1 MNELAPQVGIVRA
14 CEALLVPRSRFYRL
28 QKLVARADSS
38 TRLKTPSPR
47 GLSVAEKETVFQ
59 LLNSERFQ
67 DQAPRA
73 LYATLL
79 DEGLYVCHWRSMYR
93 FLAQNQQVSERPN
106 QLVHP
111 PSVKPELVATA
122 PNHLWSWD
130 ITKLLGPSKHTFYY
144 LYVILDVL
152 RCIHRRRY
160 VPGWLLAERESE
172 ELAQHLVR
180 ETCAKQNIP
189 LGQLTLHA
197 DRGSAMTSKPMAL
210 LLADLGVVKSH
221 SRPRISND
229 NPYSEAQFKTMK
241 YRPDYPDFFGS
252 LPDARAWAQGFF
264 PWYNQEHKHSALGLL
279 TPAAVHYGQTET
291 ILNARQAVLDQA
303 YAAHPERFV
312 KGRPSPTRPQSEVW
326 INRPQPLLELPPAL
340 LH

>member
-1 MNELAPQVGIVRA
+1 MNELAPHVGIGRA
-14 CEALLVPRSRFYRL
+14 CEALRVPRSSFYRL
-28 QKLVARADSS
+28 QRPVAAADSS

-47 GLSVAEKETVFQ
+47 ALSVTEKETVFQ
-59 LLNSERFQ
+59 LLNSARFQ

-73 LYATLL
+73 MYATLL

-93 FLAQNQQVSERPN
+93 FLAENQQVSERRN
-106 QLVHP
+106 QFVHP
-111 PSVKPELVATA
+111 VAPKPELVATA
-122 PNHLWSWD
+122 PNQLWSWD
-130 ITKLLGPSKHTFYY
+130 ITKLLGPTKHTFYY
-144 LYVILDVL
+144 LYVILDVYS
-152 RCIHRRRY
+152 RY
-160 VPGWLLAERESE
+160 VPGWLLADCESE
-172 ELAQHLVR
+172 DLARQLVR
-180 ETCAKQNIP
+180 ETCEKQNIP

-197 DRGSAMTSKPMAL
+197 DRGSAMISKPLAL

-221 SRPRISND
+221 SRPRIAND

-252 LPDARAWAQGFF
+252 LPDARAWAHGFF

-291 ILNARQAVLDQA
+291 VLRARQAVLDQA

-326 INRPQPLLELPPAL
+326 INRPQPLLELPAEV